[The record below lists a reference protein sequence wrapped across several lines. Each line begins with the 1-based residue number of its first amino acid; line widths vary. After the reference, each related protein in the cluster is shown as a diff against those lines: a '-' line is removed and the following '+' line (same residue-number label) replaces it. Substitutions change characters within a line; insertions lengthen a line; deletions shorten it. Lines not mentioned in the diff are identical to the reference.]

1 MFKLNIHSQNLTIA
15 KLGEEVLRNKA
26 KTVENILDEEIQ
38 KFISDLHIFVKNS
51 NGVGIAAPQVFKSL
65 QIIIISSKPNI
76 RYPHAPSMEP
86 FVIINPKIIQRS
98 DSKNKDWEGCLSVPG
113 IRAKVPRY
121 DSIKVEY
128 YNEKNE
134 KKTSE
139 FEGFIARVFQHEYDH
154 LKGLVF
160 LDNIE
165 STKDII
171 NEELYFKIIA

>member
-1 MFKLNIHSQNLTIA
+1 MFKLNIKSQNLEIA
-15 KLGEEVLRNKA
+15 KLGEEILRYEA
-26 KTVENILDEEIQ
+26 EAVENILDIEIQ
-38 KFISDLHIFVKNS
+38 QLINDLLLCVKNS

-65 QIIIISSKPNI
+65 QIIIISSKPNN

-86 FVIINPKIIQRS
+86 FVIINPKIIQTS
-98 DSKNKDWEGCLSVPG
+98 DSKNKDWEGCLSIPC
-113 IRAKVPRY
+113 IRAQVPRY
-121 DSIKVEY
+121 DTIKVEY

-134 KKTSE
+134 KKISV

-160 LDNIE
+160 LDQIE

-171 NEELYFKIIA
+171 SEELYFRTIR